1 MSRSL
6 QVFCALMLVG
16 VFCLTILMIR
26 SKHDRRQEEPAE
38 SPELANLRN
47 ELQAEQTR
55 RREYELARSNAV
67 GDATE
72 LRRKL
77 SLLESE
83 KGQAEQTARER
94 EAYRQQVVALE
105 QQLAIAPVSSAGGA
119 ASPVR
124 SNPGAEEGLQE
135 KERIE
140 AFLCAT
146 HLQQIG
152 LAAGQWA
159 DVHDDAAPP
168 DFLSLKDY
176 LAPMI
181 FVCPSATP
189 KTLSL
194 SWKDFDPAT
203 ISYRYRLG
211 GFPNEWRWRKGS
223 TRIFADC
230 PIHGT
235 LVYTSDSRHIGSMP
249 ICAIRCGAPADRLG
263 RATMDDRQNRQ
274 VCHQGD
280 RGLTPGSCHGIWL
293 LSVFPGGG

>member
-1 MSRSL
+1 MSRFL

-16 VFCLTILMIR
+16 GLCVTILMIR
-26 SKHDRRQEEPAE
+26 SKHDRREEEPAE

-55 RREYELARSNAV
+55 RLENELARSNAV

-72 LRRKL
+72 LRQKL
-77 SLLESE
+77 S
-83 KGQAEQTARER
+83 GQAEQTARER

-105 QQLAIAPVSSAGGA
+105 QQLAIAPVPAAGGA
-119 ASPVR
+119 ASSVR
-124 SNPGAEEGLQE
+124 SSPGAEEGLQE

-189 KTLSL
+189 KTFSL

-223 TRIFADC
+223 TRIFAYC

-235 LVYTSDSRHIGSMP
+235 LVYTSDSRHIGSIP
-249 ICAIRCGAPADRLG
+249 G
-263 RATMDDRQNRQ
+263 RYVR
-274 VCHQGD
+274 
-280 RGLTPGSCHGIWL
+280 
-293 LSVFPGGG
+293 